1 MTDQEAER
9 LAEGDVRSPP
19 AARAPAD
26 PRALVAA
33 SALIGAFAVGAIAV
47 GAVAI
52 GALAIGRLSVGRVR
66 LRRVEIDDLLVR
78 RSRGVR

>member
-1 MTDQEAER
+1 MTDQEADR
-9 LAEGDVRSPP
+9 LAEGDVR
-19 AARAPAD
+19 AAPTIRATAD
-26 PRALVAA
+26 PRALLAT
-33 SALIGAFAVGAIAV
+33 SALIGAFALGAFAV

-52 GALAIGRLSVGRVR
+52 GTLAIGRLSVGRVR